1 MVNRGEPLPGKI
13 RTIDD
18 LIGLWPSDAEFARD
32 IDVKPSHVGV
42 MKVRK
47 KIPSE
52 HWPAIKAAA
61 ARRHAKDPEKGFDK
75 VNADLLLDIQT
86 YMAQLA

>member
-1 MVNRGEPLPGKI
+1 LAGKAKI

-18 LIGLWPSDAEFARD
+18 LIVLWPSDAEFGRD
-32 IDVKPSHVGV
+32 IGVKPSHVGV

-52 HWPAIKAAA
+52 HWQAIIDAA
-61 ARRHAKDPEKGFDK
+61 ARRHAEDPDQGFDQ
-75 VNADLLLDIQT
+75 VTAQLLLDIQT
-86 YMAQLA
+86 RTAQHA